1 MIYKLNF
8 FDSELYGKYIY
19 IYKLISESSVSLY
32 KLLKRV

>member
-8 FDSELYGKYIY
+8 FDSELYGKY